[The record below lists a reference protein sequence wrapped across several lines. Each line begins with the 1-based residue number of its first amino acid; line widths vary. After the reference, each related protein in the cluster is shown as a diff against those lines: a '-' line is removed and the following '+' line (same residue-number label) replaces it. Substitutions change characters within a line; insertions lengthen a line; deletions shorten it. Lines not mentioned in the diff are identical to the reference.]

1 MRKFHPPHIY
11 QDNKFYFITA
21 KTFEN
26 RRFFNTLAKKSMFV
40 QSLRTAVK
48 RFSFE
53 LIAWVFLDQH
63 YHMIINV
70 GLGKQLGR
78 CINNLHANSSR
89 LLNKLENKDGRKIW
103 YQYWDRCIR
112 SERDFWTRINY
123 IHHNPVKHGYAVK
136 MEDYPFSSY
145 SSYIETR
152 GKDWMDS
159 CFLDYPIID
168 FTLEE
173 SD

>member
-1 MRKFHPPHIY
+1 MRRFHPPHIY
-11 QDNKFYFITA
+11 QDNKFYFITT
-21 KTFEN
+21 KTFKN
-26 RRFFNTLAKKSMFV
+26 RRFFNTLDKKSMFG
-40 QSLRTAVK
+40 QSLRTAIEK
-48 RFSFE
+48 FSFE
-53 LIAWVFLDQH
+53 LVAWVFLDQH
-63 YHMIINV
+63 YHMIIKV

-78 CINNLHANSSR
+78 FINNLHANSSR
-89 LLNKLENKDGRKIW
+89 LLNKVENKNGRKIW

-123 IHHNPVKHGYAVK
+123 IHHNPVKHGYTVK
-136 MEDYPFSSY
+136 IEDYLFSSY
-145 SSYIETR
+145 NSYIETK

-173 SD
+173 GD

>member
-145 SSYIETR
+145 SSY
-152 GKDWMDS
+152 
-159 CFLDYPIID
+159 Y
-168 FTLEE
+168 
-173 SD
+173 

>member
-1 MRKFHPPHIY
+1 MKNFHPPHIY
-11 QDNKFYFITA
+11 QDNKFYFITG

-26 RRFFNTLAKKSMFV
+26 KRFFNTPAKKSIFV
-40 QSLRTAVK
+40 QSLHKAVEK
-48 RFSFE
+48 FSFE
-53 LIAWVFLDQH
+53 LIAWVFLEHH
-63 YHMIINV
+63 YHMMIRV

-78 CINNLHANSSR
+78 FINNLHSNSSR
-89 LLNKLENKDGRKIW
+89 LLNKLENKNARKVW

-112 SERDFWTRINY
+112 SEKDFWTRINY

-136 MEDYPFSSY
+136 MEDHPFSSY
-145 SSYIETR
+145 SSHIKTR

-168 FTLEE
+168 FSLEE
-173 SD
+173 GD